1 MKKKWFIF
9 IYLISIMISTIA
21 AQPSTQEKHLR
32 DSVFSIYHS
41 ITKPSDKVNF
51 MRHTFYQN
59 IDRKWV
65 AELLDSILE
74 LSLVQK
80 DTISEL
86 NIRRD
91 QIVHYKYLSDL
102 PQMEY
107 RLNEL
112 KTASYKYN
120 LYNYYFQMWNDILQF
135 YNVRG
140 DTEYSRIQAL
150 KMEEE
155 ANKVKSTAGIS
166 FAYLSLG
173 QSLTASKKEEDAIK
187 IFKKALDSKDLNP
200 LTKAMIHSEM
210 ITVYQQTNKIKE
222 AINELNIQKS
232 IFDKFIN
239 DAPSQESQ
247 YSEKLLEI
255 ELTYCACYEK
265 LNDSN
270 NLLKHLNKAKK
281 YYTPDCFF
289 SNYINYHAYWG
300 GYYRIIQQWE
310 DCFREFDKALAHFD
324 NTLPLQEMEIRRM
337 KGKALVEAERYEEAA
352 ILYKDLS
359 IMGDSLNR
367 DVLKYH
373 QEALQ
378 ANYNIREAL
387 FEKYN
392 LEKQYNWIIITFILV
407 AILVLLL
414 MILRAYKGNKAL
426 QRAEQETRKALETVD
441 AADKMKDVFLH
452 NIIHQ
457 IREPLNVVVGFSSI
471 LAVEN
476 DLTSELSQEYSTSIK
491 KNAALLF
498 QLIIDVLDL
507 SRLESGMMKFNIS
520 ACDAVQLCKDAKM
533 GVEMQEHNIV
543 RLTFETK
550 LEEAIIQTDNERF
563 LKMLLSILSA
573 PESNEKDK
581 VVTYTLCIEGSQI
594 KIVVENSPLLEQPEN
609 IQRIKHDIN
618 RLFLEIFKGTYQYPQ
633 NLNKGDITITYPLN

>member
-1 MKKKWFIF
+1 MKQKLFIF
-9 IYLISIMISTIA
+9 TCLILIMVSTIA
-21 AQPSTQEKHLR
+21 AQSTTQEKQLR
-32 DSVFSIYHS
+32 DSVFTVYHS
-41 ITKPSDKVNF
+41 ITKASDKINF

-59 IDRKWV
+59 IDKKWV
-65 AELLDSILE
+65 TELLDSILE
-74 LSLVQK
+74 LSITEM
-80 DTISEL
+80 DTIAEL
-86 NIRRD
+86 DIRRD
-91 QIVHYKYLSDL
+91 LIVHYKYLSDL
-102 PQMEY
+102 PQMENS
-107 RLNEL
+107 LKEL
-112 KTASYKYN
+112 KAASYKYN

-155 ANKVKSTAGIS
+155 AINIKSSSGIS

-173 QSLTASKKEEDAIK
+173 QSLTAAKKEEEAIN
-187 IFKKALDSKDLNP
+187 ILKKALESKDLNP
-200 LTKAMIHSEM
+200 LIKAMIHSEI
-210 ITVYQQTNKIKE
+210 ITAYQLTNKIEE
-222 AINELNIQKS
+222 AINELNMQKS
-232 IFDKFIN
+232 IFDQIIN
-239 DAPSQESQ
+239 EDPSLESQ
-247 YSEKLLEI
+247 YGEKLLEI
-255 ELTYCACYEK
+255 ELTYCACYDK

-270 NLLKHLNKAKK
+270 NLLKHLNKAKQ
-281 YYTPDCFF
+281 YYTPNSFF

-300 GYYRIIQQWE
+300 GYYRLTQQWK
-310 DCFREFDKALAHFD
+310 DCFREFDKALAHF
-324 NTLPLQEMEIRRM
+324 NHTLPLQEMEIRRM
-337 KGKALVEAERYEEAA
+337 KGKALVEAGHYEDAA

-359 IMGDSLNR
+359 IMGDSLNK

-373 QEALQ
+373 EEALQ

-392 LEKQYNWIIITFILV
+392 LEKQYNWIIVIFVLV
-407 AILVLLL
+407 AIGLLLL

-426 QRAEQETRKALETVD
+426 QRAEQETRNALETVD

-471 LAVEN
+471 LAIEN
-476 DLTSELSQEYSTSIK
+476 DLTSELSQEYSAAIK

-520 ACDAVQLCKDAKM
+520 ECDAVQMCKDAKM
-533 GVEMQEHNIV
+533 GVEMLEHNIV
-543 RLTFETK
+543 RLSFETK
-550 LEEAIIQTDNERF
+550 LEEAMVQTDNERF

-573 PESNEKDK
+573 PESNETDI
-581 VVTYTLCIEGSQI
+581 VVVYTLCIEDNQI

-618 RLFLEIFKGTYQYPQ
+618 RLFLETFKGTYQYPR
-633 NLNKGDITITYPLN
+633 NLDKGDIILTYPLN

>member
-1 MKKKWFIF
+1 MMKKVFIF
-9 IYLISIMISTIA
+9 IYLISIMVSTTA
-21 AQPSTQEKHLR
+21 AQPTTQEKQLR
-32 DSVFSIYHS
+32 DSVFTVYHS
-41 ITKPSDKVNF
+41 ITNASDKIDF

-59 IDRKWV
+59 IDKAWV

-74 LSLVQK
+74 LSVIQK
-80 DTISEL
+80 DTVSEL

-91 QIVHYKYLSDL
+91 LIIHYKYLSDL
-102 PQMEY
+102 PQME
-107 RLNEL
+107 NSL
-112 KTASYKYN
+112 KVLREASYKYN
-120 LYNYYFQMWNDILQF
+120 LYNFYFQMWNDILQF

-155 ANKVKSTAGIS
+155 ANKVKSMSGIS

-173 QSLTASKKEEDAIK
+173 QSLTASKKGEEAIN
-187 IFKKALDSKDLNP
+187 ILKKALEAEDLNP
-200 LTKAMIHSEM
+200 QIKAMIHSEI
-210 ITVYQQTNKIKE
+210 ITAYQQTNKMAE
-222 AINELNIQKS
+222 AINELNIQKN
-232 IFDKFIN
+232 IYEQIIN
-239 DAPSQESQ
+239 QNPSLESQ

-255 ELTYCACYEK
+255 ELTYCACYKK
-265 LNDSN
+265 LNDAN

-281 YYTPDCFF
+281 YYTPNSFF

-300 GYYRIIQQWE
+300 GYYQLVQQWE
-310 DCFREFDKALAHFD
+310 DCFREYDNALAHFD
-324 NTLPLQEMEIRRM
+324 HTLPLQEMEIQRM
-337 KGKALVEAERYEEAA
+337 KGKALVEAGRYEDAA

-359 IMGDSLNR
+359 IMGDSLNK

-392 LEKQYNWIIITFILV
+392 LEKQYNWIIVIFVLV
-407 AILVLLL
+407 AIGLLLL

-426 QRAEQETRKALETVD
+426 QRAEQETRNALETVD

-471 LAVEN
+471 LAIEN
-476 DLTSELSQEYSTSIK
+476 DLKPELSQEYSTAIK

-498 QLIIDVLDL
+498 ELIIDVLDL

-520 ACDAVQLCKDAKM
+520 ECDAVQMCKDAKM
-533 GVEMQEHNIV
+533 GVEMLEHNIV
-543 RLTFETK
+543 RLSFETK
-550 LEEAIIQTDNERF
+550 LEEVMVQTDNERF

-573 PESNEKDK
+573 PESNETDI
-581 VVTYTLCIEGSQI
+581 VVVYTLCIEDNQI
-594 KIVVENSPLLEQPEN
+594 KIVVENSPLLEQLEN

-618 RLFLEIFKGTYQYPQ
+618 RLFLETFKGTYQYPH
-633 NLNKGDITITYPLN
+633 NLDKGDIILTYPLN